1 MNAAA
6 EHGFQAAQR
15 AFAAYIRHPDG
26 SPLPPGTSER
36 RMRVY
41 ARLFHNNV
49 ESFLAET
56 FAVLRAITPDAAWR
70 ALVRDFLRRH
80 RAASPYFAQMPEE
93 FLAYLGNA
101 DDAKRPATPP
111 FALELCHYEW
121 LRLALKLAPDADC
134 AFDEVPLA
142 PDDTLALSPLA
153 WPLRYAYPVERI
165 GPDYQPNAPPAQPT
179 HLIAWRDR
187 HHRVRFMATS
197 ATTLR
202 LVQLIGKAHTPG
214 TCCAEL
220 ARETGADVEALS
232 RRGMA
237 ALNRLHEQDVVL
249 RARPARKAHAPDA
262 AHLAARGAADDRG

>member
-1 MNAAA
+1 MNAA

-15 AFAAYIRHPDG
+15 AFAAYIRDPNG

-80 RAASPYFAQMPEE
+80 RATSPYFAQVPEE

-134 AFDEVPLA
+134 AFNEVPLA
-142 PDDTLALSPLA
+142 PDDALVASPLA

-165 GPDYQPNAPPAQPT
+165 GPDYQPQTPPAQPT

-187 HHRVRFMATS
+187 RHCVRFMATS

-202 LVQLIGKAHTPG
+202 LLQLLGHAKTPRA
-214 TCCAEL
+214 CCAEL
-220 ARETGADVEALS
+220 AEETGADPDALS

-237 ALNRLHEQDVVL
+237 ALNRLHEQGILL
-249 RARPARKAHAPDA
+249 RARPATKARAPR
-262 AHLAARGAADDRG
+262 AARDRG